1 MMRKFKLE
9 MFMQNL
15 KFSFI
20 NLAEHCDKGYASGE
34 LKRATRALI
43 PEKFPF
49 SKKQT
54 QGKFNKIIE
63 ILNDLYILL
72 AQTLKQNIVLLTT
85 LYVIHRLLKTGTNA
99 NSFTEYFYQH
109 VPTNISLLTYLFQT
123 YELPSFVKRYQKCLY
138 HLQPSC
144 S

>member
-72 AQTLKQNIVLLTT
+72 AQTLETKHCTINYTLCNTPTSKNWHKCKQ
-85 LYVIHRLLKTGTNA
+85 
-99 NSFTEYFYQH
+99 FY
-109 VPTNISLLTYLFQT
+109 
-123 YELPSFVKRYQKCLY
+123 
-138 HLQPSC
+138 
-144 S
+144 

>member
-49 SKKQT
+49 FK
-54 QGKFNKIIE
+54 E
-63 ILNDLYILL
+63 ID
-72 AQTLKQNIVLLTT
+72 
-85 LYVIHRLLKTGTNA
+85 TG
-99 NSFTEYFYQH
+99 
-109 VPTNISLLTYLFQT
+109 
-123 YELPSFVKRYQKCLY
+123 
-138 HLQPSC
+138 
-144 S
+144 

>member
-20 NLAEHCDKGYASGE
+20 NFAEHCDKGYASGE

-49 SKKQT
+49 SKKQK
-54 QGKFNKIIE
+54 QGKLGKFNKIIE
-63 ILNDLYILL
+63 ILDDLYILL
-72 AQTLKQNIVLLTT
+72 AETLKQNVVLLCTINYSPCNT
-85 LYVIHRLLKTGTNA
+85 PTSKHWHKCKQ
-99 NSFTEYFYQH
+99 FY
-109 VPTNISLLTYLFQT
+109 
-123 YELPSFVKRYQKCLY
+123 
-138 HLQPSC
+138 
-144 S
+144 